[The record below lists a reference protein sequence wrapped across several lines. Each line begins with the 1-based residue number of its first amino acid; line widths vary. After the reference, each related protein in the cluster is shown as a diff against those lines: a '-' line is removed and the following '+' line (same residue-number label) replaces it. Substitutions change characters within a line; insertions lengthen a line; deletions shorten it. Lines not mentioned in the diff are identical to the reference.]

1 MVAQHLSKH
10 RFTRSDPIHFY
21 PDEGGVV
28 YRGLARKFRNHPI
41 ENENGDLIRVQ
52 GRSTVGKSVLEDDDG
67 EAEGGLRRDRR

>member
-52 GRSTVGKSVLEDDDG
+52 GRSTGKVSSRTTMGEQKED
-67 EAEGGLRRDRR
+67 